1 MARRSP
7 AQVGDVSTLGWSQPD
22 PPCGGRAGRT
32 RRRTVRRVSEDRATL
47 PGPPGLARVRTRQ
60 ELAQLWM
67 SRAGPVVIVVL
78 AVFDLRHTLAAADVA
93 HRVAVMVALGVFVVA
108 GVLGLG
114 VRGQPVLA
122 VLAGRWRPGVARPAP
137 AAGPW
142 LPADRPLSRL
152 WLVHVCGLIGLA
164 AASIVLAVLQPGQTG
179 DTGMLLA
186 LAASIPLLTLRVSAS
201 LAVAAAT
208 LVGVSLA
215 LHRTPVLSA
224 GLSGLTFISGYV
236 IIRLLMRIRQSNDE
250 AELMQRRAA
259 ALAERQRLAREMHDV
274 LAHSLSGLMLQLEG
288 ARLLATENPQD
299 PRLPDV
305 IERAHYLGKTG
316 LEEAR
321 HAIGMLRDD
330 DLPGPEQLA
339 TLAGQ
344 FERDSGI
351 TCHLTVTG
359 EVRELDSEAR
369 LALYRVAQEAL
380 TNIRKHARCDRVDIK
395 LDYDDGRTS
404 LTVEDF
410 TPDGAAAAS
419 PVSAAAS
426 AGGGYGLT
434 GMRER
439 AELLGGSLQAGPTGR
454 GFRVELEVPA

>member
-1 MARRSP
+1 VRS
-7 AQVGDVSTLGWSQPD
+7 
-22 PPCGGRAGRT
+22 
-32 RRRTVRRVSEDRATL
+32 
-47 PGPPGLARVRTRQ
+47 RQ
-60 ELAQLWM
+60 ELAQRWTSL
-67 SRAGPVVIVVL
+67 AGPVVIVVV
-78 AVFDLRHTLAAADVA
+78 AVFDLKQTLATAGVA
-93 HRVAVMVALGVFVVA
+93 HRVAIMIALGVFVVA
-108 GVLGLG
+108 GVLGLRT
-114 VRGQPVLA
+114 RGQPVFA
-122 VLAGRWRPGVARPAP
+122 E
-137 AAGPW
+137 
-142 LPADRPLSRL
+142 LPADRPRSRL
-152 WLVHVCGLIGLA
+152 RLVHVGGLIGLA
-164 AASIVLAVLQPGQTG
+164 AASIVLTVLQPGATG
-179 DTGMLLA
+179 DFGMLVA
-186 LAASIPLLTLRVSAS
+186 LSASIRLVTLPVSAS

-208 LVGVSLA
+208 LVGVSQG

-224 GLSGLTFISGYV
+224 GLSGLIVISAYV
-236 IIRLLMRIRQSNDE
+236 IIRLAMRIRQGNDE

-299 PRLPDV
+299 PRLPGV
-305 IERAHYLGKTG
+305 IERAHYLGKAG

-321 HAIGMLRDD
+321 RAIGMLRDD

-369 LALYRVAQEAL
+369 LALYRAAQEAL
-380 TNIRKHARCDRVDIK
+380 TNIRKHARCDRVDIR
-395 LDYDDGRTS
+395 LDYNDGRTS

-419 PVSAAAS
+419 PVSTAPS

>member
-1 MARRSP
+1 
-7 AQVGDVSTLGWSQPD
+7 
-22 PPCGGRAGRT
+22 
-32 RRRTVRRVSEDRATL
+32 
-47 PGPPGLARVRTRQ
+47 
-60 ELAQLWM
+60 
-67 SRAGPVVIVVL
+67 
-78 AVFDLRHTLAAADVA
+78 
-93 HRVAVMVALGVFVVA
+93 
-108 GVLGLG
+108 
-114 VRGQPVLA
+114 
-122 VLAGRWRPGVARPAP
+122 
-137 AAGPW
+137 
-142 LPADRPLSRL
+142 
-152 WLVHVCGLIGLA
+152 
-164 AASIVLAVLQPGQTG
+164 
-179 DTGMLLA
+179 
-186 LAASIPLLTLRVSAS
+186 
-201 LAVAAAT
+201 
-208 LVGVSLA
+208 
-215 LHRTPVLSA
+215 
-224 GLSGLTFISGYV
+224 
-236 IIRLLMRIRQSNDE
+236 
-250 AELMQRRAA
+250 MQRRAS

-299 PRLPDV
+299 PRLPEV
-305 IERAHYLGKTG
+305 IERAHYLGKAG

-321 HAIGMLRDD
+321 RAIGMLRDD

-410 TPDGAAAAS
+410 SPDGAADAS
-419 PVSAAAS
+419 GVSAAAS